1 MDMSV
6 WYDLVVQSL
15 VAHPNHPIA
24 ELMRQ
29 VRGARDLVERDD
41 TRAASASDRRDCAPN
56 SSRNVILT
64 LRDRMLHPIPGQ
76 PLVRPLVNGARPGPS
91 KR

>member
-56 SSRNVILT
+56 C
-64 LRDRMLHPIPGQ
+64 Q
-76 PLVRPLVNGARPGPS
+76 
-91 KR
+91 